1 MKYPIDKELKSLSKY
16 SGAMV
21 VRLYPIINIGYRLN
35 KCRSDQDVSVRKVYT
50 PGYNNSKI
58 ATLIFE
64 PKHCISVQPCIVLF
78 HGGGFLLSA
87 AGAHYQLAKWYVQKL
102 NCKVIMP
109 DYRLLPRY
117 RYPVAIEDGYN
128 SYLWA
133 VQNSDRLGIDKG
145 KIIVT
150 GDSAGGNIAGAVT
163 VMLKDRK
170 QNLPKGV
177 MMIYPV
183 LDKRMVTESMKK
195 YTDTPIWDSRCNK
208 LFWEMYL
215 KDQDVSQTRYAS
227 ISEINS
233 LDFFPDT
240 YIEVAEFDCLKDEG
254 IRFAEKLISENVS
267 AEYHVVK
274 GACHGFEAAMTSS
287 ILGVCIK
294 RRIEWIEDL
303 LR

>member
-21 VRLYPIINIGYRLN
+21 VRLYPFIKIGYRLK
-35 KCRSDQDVSVRKVYT
+35 KCRSDKD
-50 PGYNNSKI
+50 
-58 ATLIFE
+58 
-64 PKHCISVQPCIVLF
+64 
-78 HGGGFLLSA
+78 
-87 AGAHYQLAKWYVQKL
+87 
-102 NCKVIMP
+102 
-109 DYRLLPRY
+109 
-117 RYPVAIEDGYN
+117 
-128 SYLWA
+128 
-133 VQNSDRLGIDKG
+133 
-145 KIIVT
+145 VT

-170 QNLPKGV
+170 QDLPKGV

-240 YIEVAEFDCLKDEG
+240 YIEVAEFDCLILRELSGYFVDTRRS
-254 IRFAEKLISENVS
+254 IWIS
-267 AEYHVVK
+267 
-274 GACHGFEAAMTSS
+274 
-287 ILGVCIK
+287 L
-294 RRIEWIEDL
+294 L
-303 LR
+303 LRDRISANNDKVHCSVIIDQSHHWKP